1 MQCTPHI
8 KGPDGRLCGAK
19 LAPVAWLAFELVC
32 SFQAA
37 PLEAGQS
44 DCSRLF
50 TSAEAFRVPAEAR
63 NSCVLSCF
71 DRGSLRPFQSKVGW
85 AGRKRREI
93 NDRTRHQSVAPG
105 RSHVTQPSHMWV
117 HCTLLIHAFTPY
129 MHSLVNHTHTPTP
142 TRVHVFMNI
151 PRWNEIKCV
160 ALVKLQLGHKENC
173 VLPFASSCSGNDQH
187 RTNKMLLSVVQCT
200 NLLLFIDAPYFCE
213 VYFFPWIWYWWKI
226 VIKWSV
232 TFLVCTTGKN
242 SLTIISKTLFLI
254 HIRLSKGNK

>member
-1 MQCTPHI
+1 MCNAPPHI
-8 KGPDGRLCGAK
+8 KGPDARLCGAK

-71 DRGSLRPFQSKVGW
+71 DRGSLRPIQSKMGW

-93 NDRTRHQSVAPG
+93 NDKTRHQSVAPE
-105 RSHVTQPSHMWV
+105 RSHVTHPSHMWV

-129 MHSLVNHTHTPTP
+129 MHPLVNHTHT
-142 TRVHVFMNI
+142 H
-151 PRWNEIKCV
+151 PRACTFLWIFQGEIKLSAFLLWSCNWV
-160 ALVKLQLGHKENC
+160 TRKTVFFLLHLLVLVMTSTEQTKCCSQL
-173 VLPFASSCSGNDQH
+173 SS
-187 RTNKMLLSVVQCT
+187 VQTYC
-200 NLLLFIDAPYFCE
+200 Y
-213 VYFFPWIWYWWKI
+213 
-226 VIKWSV
+226 
-232 TFLVCTTGKN
+232 
-242 SLTIISKTLFLI
+242 
-254 HIRLSKGNK
+254 